1 MADKLLIPCLYLQS
15 GKAVTGFGQRNLFG
29 EGNIE
34 DLVRFYRD
42 NGADELLVFDFSSG
56 DKEHDQAIANIKQI
70 CAIAEIPVMV
80 AGNINRMEDVK
91 KLLYAGCAKVVLNF
105 SKESNI
111 LLLEEVSKRFGKE
124 KMVISISSMEEF
136 ADNQKLIEKYA
147 DEILALDTIQDE
159 IATSSDMKVILH
171 TEESKTDALKED
183 CKASGIPVITFESAI
198 SWSDFKLNNDG
209 LIPVVV
215 QDYKNDQVLMV
226 AYMNEEAFQN
236 TLKTGKM
243 TYWSRS
249 RQELWLKGLTSGH
262 FQYVKS
268 LALDCDNDTILAKVD
283 QIGAA
288 CHTGSRSC
296 FFKPLVQKEY
306 NDTNP
311 LHIFQDVYDMIADH
325 KIHPKEGS
333 YTNYLFD
340 KGIDKI
346 LKKVGEECA
355 EIIIAA
361 KNPDKEEI
369 KYEISD
375 FLYHAMV
382 LMVEK
387 GVTWEEIT
395 AELARR

>member
-1 MADKLLIPCLYLQS
+1 METKTDRLFIIIPAYNERENIRQVLDDWYPVIQAHSGNGESRLVVIDDGSKDDTYIIMQEYAKEHPLFSPITKTNSGHGATVLYGYHYAL
-15 GKAVTGFGQRNLFG
+15 
-29 EGNIE
+29 
-34 DLVRFYRD
+34 DH
-42 NGADELLVFDFSSG
+42 GADFVFQTDSDGQTLPSEF
-56 DKEHDQAIANIKQI
+56 EQFWDQREAW
-70 CAIAEIPVMV
+70 
-80 AGNINRMEDVK
+80 D
-91 KLLYAGCAKVVLNF
+91 
-105 SKESNI
+105 
-111 LLLEEVSKRFGKE
+111 
-124 KMVISISSMEEF
+124 MVIGWRNNRQDGGSRIFVTRILRLVIRICFGVSVKDANTPFRLMK
-136 ADNQKLIEKYA
+136 ADTLRR
-147 DEILALDTIQDE
+147 
-159 IATSSDMKVILH
+159 
-171 TEESKTDALKED
+171 
-183 CKASGIPVITFESAI
+183 
-198 SWSDFKLNNDG
+198 SDFKLNNDG

-311 LHIFQDVYDMIADH
+311 LHVFQDVYDVIADR
-325 KIHPKEGS
+325 KVHPKDGS

-346 LKKVGEECA
+346 LRKVGEECA

-395 AELARR
+395 SELARR